1 MANDRRPAA
10 APFVL
15 LTGAV
20 LLLVAWTL
28 FRAPNS
34 ADADRLVVYCAH
46 DAVYA
51 EEILQKFQRETG
63 IRVDVRFDTEATKSL
78 GLVQQII
85 QEQAFPRCDVFW
97 NNELLGTA
105 ELKQQGLLESYRGSA
120 WERLPPQYKDA
131 DGTWVGFGARLRVY
145 IVNPDQM
152 PTTEAAVNEALAGD
166 LSTAAIAKP
175 MFGTTLTQF
184 SLMWRELGPEGV
196 KTWYAGLKERGIKEV
211 NGNALVKN
219 LVAAGTCRFGL
230 TDTDDAFIAL
240 DDGFKVE
247 MLPIRVN
254 GKTISIP
261 NTACIVRGTK
271 RRAAAKKLIDYLASA
286 ETELALAN
294 SKSRQVPLG
303 PVDAAQLPATVR
315 PLCDWAKD
323 GAELSDLLPARRECL
338 AWLKSLRE

>member
-1 MANDRRPAA
+1 MANDRRLPA

-15 LTGAV
+15 MTVAV

-28 FRAPNS
+28 FQQPQS
-34 ADADRLVVYCAH
+34 ASADRLVVYCAH
-46 DAVYA
+46 DAIYA
-51 EEILQKFQRETG
+51 EEVLQKFQKETG

-85 QEQAFPRCDVFW
+85 QERQFPRCDVFW

-105 ELKQQGLLESYRGSA
+105 ELKDQGLLESYRGSA
-120 WERLPPQYKDA
+120 WQRLPSQYRDA

-145 IVNPDQM
+145 IVNPEKLSATEDAVDQ
-152 PTTEAAVNEALAGD
+152 ALAGD
-166 LSTAAIAKP
+166 LTEAAIAKP

-184 SLMWRELGPEGV
+184 SLMWQDLGPERV
-196 KTWYAGLKERGIKEV
+196 KEWYAGLKARGIKVV

-219 LVAAGTCRFGL
+219 LVAAGTCRFGF
-230 TDTDDAFIAL
+230 TDTDDAFVAL
-240 DDGFKVE
+240 DDGFRVE

-261 NTACIVRGTK
+261 NTAAIIRGTK
-271 RRAAAKKLIDYLASA
+271 RRAAAEKLVDYLASA

-303 PVDAAQLPATVR
+303 PVDVSQLPAEVR
-315 PLCDWAKD
+315 PLYEWAEH
-323 GAELSDLLPARRECL
+323 GADLSGLLAARRECL
-338 AWLKSLRE
+338 AWLRGLEE